1 PVWGPL
7 PSWLPPGSFQL
18 GLATGMVGLLV
29 GTWMLRG
36 VRFLFTRGLGRE
48 ALGLGDADLMMMVGA
63 FLGWQPVVVAFFV
76 GALMSLGFAIVQLLV
91 YKDTSLPFG
100 PGLAAG
106 TVVTWL
112 CWRWFGEAVQVLFF
126 HETLL
131 AICVGAGAGFML
143 LSSTLF
149 GLRRGPREPEPV

>member
-1 PVWGPL
+1 
-7 PSWLPPGSFQL
+7 
-18 GLATGMVGLLV
+18 M
-29 GTWMLRG
+29 R
-36 VRFLFTRGLGRE
+36 
-48 ALGLGDADLMMMVGA
+48 
-63 FLGWQPVVVAFFV
+63 VVVGKAHLDRGQQV
-76 GALMSLGFAIVQLLV
+76 RRDTVQSAWSALV

-112 CWRWFGEAVQVLFF
+112 CWRWFGEAVQGLFF